1 MSSLRRI
8 TASRS
13 NAARSRG
20 PITPDGKE
28 RSSANVHSSW
38 FPGIGEMAAAYWRM
52 RCAPAAAPPNHAV
65 PNEPNPI
72 SEHQVVQVPDGPD
85 VPRLTPPP
93 DSRVSDLP
101 VLNCG

>member
-8 TASRS
+8 TASRA
-13 NAARSRG
+13 NPAHSRG

-38 FPGIGEMAAAYWRM
+38 FPGIGEMAAVYWRM

-65 PNEPNPI
+65 PNETSMTVAPVTPADEN
-72 SEHQVVQVPDGPD
+72 DG
-85 VPRLTPPP
+85 
-93 DSRVSDLP
+93 SG
-101 VLNCG
+101 NINIG

>member
-8 TASRS
+8 TASRA
-13 NAARSRG
+13 NPAHSRG
-20 PITPDGKE
+20 PITPEGKE

-52 RCAPAAAPPNHAV
+52 LRAPATAPPNNAI

-72 SEHQVVQVPDGPD
+72 SEHPAAQVPGGLDIQSLPA
-85 VPRLTPPP
+85 PP
-93 DSRVSDLP
+93 DSGVADVP